1 MGTKNQ
7 TVDVYKEGT
16 KTNWGNTMIVLFVV
30 FFLVQL
36 ISVFVVYYLFNK
48 SAAQNAL
55 LILAIVDG
63 LLLVGGSVVGIYH
76 LASRNM
82 ASAIR
87 EHDTTDAEG
96 DAEKLAVILNGTA
109 NITQAQSHSNRTQ
122 VAAEKLGLQWMV
134 ATQREAARLAAERK
148 PNGEAADDDFL
159 KQLLGEPLLLEKDNE
174 L

>member
-1 MGTKNQ
+1 MGK

-16 KTNWGNTMIVLFVV
+16 QTNWGDTMIKLLVV

-36 ISVFVVYYLFNK
+36 IAVFVVFYLFDK
-48 SAAQNAL
+48 SAAQTTF